1 MKPVKSDTTV
11 FSVMQESSVRS
22 ARALASGSCAAV
34 QEEPPAASPSSSVC
48 ESMPHSV
55 IVQHFN
61 VPTDGCSRCLLF
73 PVSCNMF
80 Y

>member
-1 MKPVKSDTTV
+1 MR
-11 FSVMQESSVRS
+11 F

-48 ESMPHSV
+48 ENMPHSV
-55 IVQHFN
+55 VIQRFN
-61 VPTDGCSRCLLF
+61 VPTDDCKRCLLF
-73 PVSCNMF
+73 PISCNMF